1 MIFIMSDDSLTFKYM
16 YKWLSYMGSFF
27 FFLPSANS
35 ARKGRDGG
43 GGVQNT
49 VVTKNYRNMTRRA
62 IRDYRVE
69 KSA

>member
-27 FFLPSANS
+27 FLPSANS

-43 GGVQNT
+43 GGGAKYGSHKELQEHDKEGNQ
-49 VVTKNYRNMTRRA
+49 RL
-62 IRDYRVE
+62 
-69 KSA
+69 